1 MLLSRHTRR
10 RQFITLLGGA
20 AAASTL
26 RKGPFT
32 WTVTLPCRRNLLLCA
47 KHLLVAAKLRVR

>member
-1 MLLSRHTRR
+1 MKR

-26 RKGPFT
+26 RKRGAVHLDF
-32 WTVTLPCRRNLLLCA
+32 VTLPCRRNLLLCA